1 MKADSRRTL
10 FMLMNVAEKKK
21 EYDALK
27 ALSRWIGIGSAAVF
41 LVGMF
46 WFRRLNILVILGL
59 LGGFAGTSLQLYARY
74 RFGLIK
80 SFTRWMVCQGL
91 YTTPL

>member
-1 MKADSRRTL
+1 MDI
-10 FMLMNVAEKKK
+10 AEKKK

-27 ALSRWIGIGSAAVF
+27 ALARWIGFGSAAV
-41 LVGMF
+41 LIIGMIWLSKIF
-46 WFRRLNILVILGL
+46 VIPGL

-80 SFTRWMVCQGL
+80 SHTRWLVYQCL
-91 YTTPL
+91 YTVFIIGVIIAIIAIDLTG